1 MIIFSRDS
9 RKWQDSWSGRP
20 DSEWFYWLARVFP
33 LGSRHPVGP
42 DEIGSR
48 KRHAREGV
56 FSLQPQWAGD
66 VELFCIPA
74 LLEIVKYGQVFA
86 EIRPC
91 FSFSLHG

>member
-20 DSEWFYWLARVFP
+20 DSEWFNWLARVFP

-86 EIRPC
+86 EIQPC